1 MRFKVGDILVAIMD
15 PNSLYRRWTVHE
27 IDEVVGVVTVRYT
40 PLSHSVTVDAD
51 DQTAYG
57 KFLEYEIV
65 VAELIFALP
74 GE

>member
-1 MRFKVGDILVAIMD
+1 MRFRVGDILVAAMD
-15 PNSLYRRWTVHE
+15 PRSPYRRWTVHD

-40 PLSHSVTVDAD
+40 PLSHAVTVDAD

-57 KFLEYEIV
+57 KFLEYEISV
-65 VAELIFALP
+65 VELIFLLP